1 MFTVKFFQFCCVFE
15 KFYNRM
21 LEEKNIIY
29 IKKQQKDYPGTIIVC
44 KDTEAWKRLFWNLQ
58 NNPKIGIKC
67 TRGKMTED
75 REKIIKDFVC

>member
-15 KFYNRM
+15 IFYNRM

-44 KDTEAWKRLFWNLQ
+44 KDTEA
-58 NNPKIGIKC
+58 
-67 TRGKMTED
+67 
-75 REKIIKDFVC
+75 